1 MLEEKYVE
9 GRVVRER
16 VYIGLAKAEI
26 HPLSANEYICIVI
39 FKTKC
44 SSDVGKFNDTQ
55 NAAMTW
61 QPE

>member
-9 GRVVRER
+9 ERVVGER
-16 VYIGLAKAEI
+16 VYIGTEEAEI
-26 HPLSANEYICIVI
+26 HPLSVNEYICIVI
-39 FKTKC
+39 SNTKR